1 MINVFIPH
9 RWNNDDYS
17 TISALLDRTKYKV
30 RDYSVPASSPF
41 DSIDRRYNVDPQIQ
55 KQIRYA
61 SVVVCSNRPANNNG
75 MSIDEIKYAISIGKP
90 VVAVQ
95 VTPSSST
102 LIVGLGVEVVPCRK
116 DMVCCHDMQRLPT
129 ALKMWHLSTIRLNCG
144 RRTLVIRKDFCGC
157 TIPVK
162 RLIMTEMLFAAVGM
176 SRLFGKWKRTIREH
190 GQWYKSG
197 NIRKVGDE
205 ICLILYTR

>member
-17 TISALLDRTKYKV
+17 MISSLLDRTKYKV

-41 DSIDRRYNVDPQIQ
+41 DSIDKRYNVDPQIQ

-75 MSIDEIKYAISIGKP
+75 MAIDEIEFARDIGKP

-95 VTPSSST
+95 ITSNSSAMLT
-102 LIVGLGVEVVPCRK
+102 QLGISVIPYRK
-116 DMVCCHDMQRLPT
+116 DSLENWIKQNTYV
-129 ALKMWHLSTIRLNCG
+129 
-144 RRTLVIRKDFCGC
+144 
-157 TIPVK
+157 
-162 RLIMTEMLFAAVGM
+162 
-176 SRLFGKWKRTIREH
+176 
-190 GQWYKSG
+190 
-197 NIRKVGDE
+197 
-205 ICLILYTR
+205 